1 VAEKY
6 LPLGL
11 EIISSSGPI
20 PTGPLVVGPQTP
32 YTTVEAVKAALLNT
46 VKTNQGK
53 SVLSN
58 MDPEFR
64 GGFTEAS
71 DFDYE
76 HIRKMINDIPK
87 SCGLGC
93 HPKIQL

>member
-1 VAEKY
+1 
-6 LPLGL
+6 
-11 EIISSSGPI
+11 
-20 PTGPLVVGPQTP
+20 
-32 YTTVEAVKAALLNT
+32 
-46 VKTNQGK
+46 
-53 SVLSN
+53 
-58 MDPEFR
+58 M
-64 GGFTEAS
+64 GGFAEAD

>member
-1 VAEKY
+1 
-6 LPLGL
+6 
-11 EIISSSGPI
+11 
-20 PTGPLVVGPQTP
+20 
-32 YTTVEAVKAALLNT
+32 
-46 VKTNQGK
+46 
-53 SVLSN
+53 